1 MIRYIH
7 GSADSIDLDT
17 VYVFEEMPSFL
28 QCQLFCQSS
37 TSENKNIIVICD
49 GIVVDC
55 FKGLPDEV
63 NNALYT
69 TYPLH
74 IQEYPLLVNRMVS
87 RDIFL
92 KDITVTRKLLS
103 SLTRT
108 NLRPAIKEA
117 LR

>member
-28 QCQLFCQSS
+28 QCQHFCQSH
-37 TSENKNIIVICD
+37 TSENKNIIVIGD
-49 GIVVDC
+49 GIVVDS

-69 TYPLH
+69 TYPYAKRQQAHRLPTP
-74 IQEYPLLVNRMVS
+74 ILVWM
-87 RDIFL
+87 
-92 KDITVTRKLLS
+92 
-103 SLTRT
+103 
-108 NLRPAIKEA
+108 
-117 LR
+117 